1 MSQIYERWKT
11 LIEFIVKQVIYL
23 PFIKHAKFGDNERK
37 NRLGQIQHEGE
48 RSTNFEGSNIVTFK
62 NSDGEYV
69 KYALRRDK
77 DGQLNG
83 STFKVVT
90 REGGVTK
97 NLGLRPP
104 NYQEDSNSMIVGV
117 QQMSKSDLD
126 AMEEILKA
134 GQVNERSVKAGN
146 SENFSV
152 LIREGVPH
160 PEPVAD

>member
-1 MSQIYERWKT
+1 MYTCRYMT
-11 LIEFIVKQVIYL
+11 LENKNNQEQAGVADAHQ
-23 PFIKHAKFGDNERK
+23 PFNPNDKDRIAQLDAKFGDNERK

-83 STFKVVT
+83 NTFKVVT

-126 AMEEILKA
+126 AMEEILKEHDIK
-134 GQVNERSVKAGN
+134 V
-146 SENFSV
+146 
-152 LIREGVPH
+152 
-160 PEPVAD
+160 

>member
-1 MSQIYERWKT
+1 MT
-11 LIEFIVKQVIYL
+11 LENKNNQEQAGVADVHQ
-23 PFIKHAKFGDNERK
+23 PFNPNDKDRIAQLDAKFGDNERK

-83 STFKVVT
+83 NTFKVVT

-126 AMEEILKA
+126 AMEEILKEHDIK
-134 GQVNERSVKAGN
+134 V
-146 SENFSV
+146 
-152 LIREGVPH
+152 
-160 PEPVAD
+160 